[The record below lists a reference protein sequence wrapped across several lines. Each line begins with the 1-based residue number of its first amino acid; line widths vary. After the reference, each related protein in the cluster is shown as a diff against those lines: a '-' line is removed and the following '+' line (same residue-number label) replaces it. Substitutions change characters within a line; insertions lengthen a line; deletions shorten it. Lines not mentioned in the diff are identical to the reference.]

1 MRGDVA
7 RQNWNLLCAPATMP
21 EVSIVRTS
29 SKHLTGFGGAVLLF
43 FHGLAPTVAQT
54 DPVDSLD
61 TLRLLERSRI
71 ELFRRAAPSVVI
83 LEVELLQDAAEMD
96 SDNADSNSSSKRGAK
111 SETRAPVRSE
121 GSGFIVKSHGL
132 IATNLHVVSKARR
145 ITVRFHD
152 GRRMDGRL
160 LGVDERTD
168 VAVIKV
174 DANELPV
181 LKFANSD
188 EAGVGQFVYAIGV
201 PFGQEWS
208 FTSGMLSGKGRSR
221 LLGPTSS
228 LPLFE
233 DYLQTDAVINPGHSG
248 GPLLDSDGRV
258 LGMNTLIARA
268 ERGLAFAVPSN
279 LLQQTISQL
288 LESGRVSRP
297 WLGVRVETLGETA
310 ALQEKLGAA
319 KEGVVVLAL
328 EADGPA
334 LKTDLRPADVIQS
347 VDGRKVASAVDLQ
360 RELFSRKA
368 GTQVN
373 LGVWRQGAKKTV
385 VIQLVEIPE
394 APRPV
399 IESEKGPPS
408 GGAQDKL
415 GLVLREVKGRGVR
428 VESIA
433 EGSLAS
439 RNDLEER
446 DIVTEVENRPVRTV
460 AECLSAIRVGVG
472 RSRGGV
478 LLQVERQGRRTFVLW
493 RNSEP

>member
-1 MRGDVA
+1 
-7 RQNWNLLCAPATMP
+7 MP
-21 EVSIVRTS
+21 KVSIVRTS
-29 SKHLTGFGGAVLLF
+29 SKLLTGLGGTVLLF
-43 FHGLAPTVAQT
+43 LYGLAPVAAQT
-54 DPVDSLD
+54 DPIDSQD

-96 SDNADSNSSSKRGAK
+96 SDTADSNPASKRGAK

-121 GSGFIVKSHGL
+121 GSGFIVKSQGL
-132 IATNLHVVSKARR
+132 VATNLHVVSKARR

-168 VAVIKV
+168 VAIIKV
-174 DANELPV
+174 DANGLPA
-181 LKFANSD
+181 LNFANSD
-188 EAGVGQFVYAIGV
+188 DASVGQFVYAIGV

-360 RELFSRKA
+360 RELFARKA

-433 EGSLAS
+433 DGSLAS